1 MLRLFKSGYRKE
13 PISSFVLTV
22 GVVDAVIGGVDGHW
36 SLAIVGGTLIG
47 VAIALRF
54 LQSQRR
60 PVQFTDAS
68 PVLYLPER
76 KQSRG

>member
-1 MLRLFKSGYRKE
+1 MRRFFKSGDRKG

-36 SLAIVGGTLIG
+36 SLAIIGGTLVG

-54 LQSQRR
+54 LHAQRR
-60 PVQFTDAS
+60 LVQFTDAS

-76 KQSRG
+76 RE